1 MRHAGIWRYTV
12 TTILLLSVFAPA
24 HAQEA
29 ALCSAFQDGAVAPE
43 KVKAMLAAAEDGHL
57 YRFRNSAS
65 RVGFCVDS
73 KVSKIEAEFRTFQGG
88 VSLWPDERGK
98 EQAMIMIRTASLD
111 AGNGVTEH
119 LLKGKGFFDV
129 ERYPEILFVST
140 GIHWK
145 GTDHAELK
153 GNLTLHGVTRPVT
166 LEVHLTRIE
175 REPGGD
181 VEKVQARAGTV
192 INRAD
197 FGMGALPGLVDEKVQ
212 LCMSVEGDRYGRLP
226 KAGQKKSTI
235 LTVKQ

>member
-1 MRHAGIWRYTV
+1 MWRYALSTV
-12 TTILLLSVFAPA
+12 LLLVVFAPA
-24 HAQEA
+24 HAQEQG
-29 ALCSAFQDGAVAPE
+29 LCAPFKDGAVAPE
-43 KVKAMLAAAEDGHL
+43 QVQAMLAAARDGHL

-65 RVGFCVDS
+65 QVGFCVDS
-73 KVSKIEAEFRTFQGG
+73 KLSRIKAEFRTFQGG
-88 VSLWPDERGK
+88 VSLWPDEHGK
-98 EQAMIMIRTASLD
+98 EQAMIMIRAESLD
-111 AGNGVTEH
+111 AGNGVTDH
-119 LLKGKGFFDV
+119 LLKGKDFFDV

-140 GIHWK
+140 EIRWK

-153 GNLTLHGVTRPVT
+153 GNLTLHGVTRPVV

-175 REPGGD
+175 REPGGH

-212 LCMSVEGDRYGRLP
+212 LCLSVEGDRYEQLP
-226 KAGQKKSTI
+226 AAGHKASTI